1 MKISIRNAWDET
13 IYKYKLNRKL
23 YLLFEVDGLVQNRS
37 ISIAN
42 ALEILQSCTNPSKKV
57 WYPFFLDIWLSIV

>member
-23 YLLFEVDGLVQNRS
+23 YLLFEVDGLVQV
-37 ISIAN
+37 
-42 ALEILQSCTNPSKKV
+42 LH
-57 WYPFFLDIWLSIV
+57 